1 MSPRPSKA
9 AQVSAVAMEEARN
22 ADHAVHH
29 MIQVLEE
36 EIVLGVLH
44 PRERLVEDDL
54 MARFSCK
61 RHVVRRALADMEKQG
76 LVQRKKNS
84 GAQVRALSPRE
95 VVEIYALREILE
107 TSSVKL
113 IRLPVPPAQLAPLV
127 AIQKQHTAA
136 VGANDPRAVFR
147 ANLAFH
153 AALHAMSGNAT
164 LIEAIAEYAR
174 RTYPV
179 RLSTLVSP
187 AYLKQARQDHQDII
201 KALRAGDQHRL
212 VDLCASLLQPS
223 RDTYLMNLK
232 RLARAEDD
240 EGAALHAGG
249 TAFSPV
255 EAIRKRK

>member
-1 MSPRPSKA
+1 MRPKPNKA
-9 AQVSAVAMEEARN
+9 EQISAVSMEDAQEARD
-22 ADHAVHH
+22 ADHAVHQ

-44 PRERLVEDDL
+44 PRERLVEDEL
-54 MARFSCK
+54 MARFSTK
-61 RHVVRRALADMEKQG
+61 RHVVRQALADMEKQG

-107 TSSVKL
+107 TSSVRL
-113 IRLPVPPAQLAPLV
+113 IALPVPPTQLAPLA
-127 AIQKQHTAA
+127 AIQKLHTAA
-136 VGANDPRAVFR
+136 VRANDPRAVFR

-153 AALHAMSGNAT
+153 ATLHGLSGNDT

-187 AYLKQARQDHQDII
+187 AYLRQARQDHEEII
-201 KALRAGDQHRL
+201 KALRVGDRDRL
-212 VDLCASLLQPS
+212 VGLCASHLRPS

-232 RLARAEDD
+232 RLGQLE
-240 EGAALHAGG
+240 EGAA
-249 TAFSPV
+249 
-255 EAIRKRK
+255 

>member
-1 MSPRPSKA
+1 MNPKPSKA
-9 AQVSAVAMEEARN
+9 DRISAISTEEAREIRD
-22 ADHAVHH
+22 ADRAVHQ

-44 PRERLVEDDL
+44 PRERLVEDEL
-54 MARFSCK
+54 MARFSTK
-61 RHVVRRALADMEKQG
+61 RHVVRQALADMEQQG

-95 VVEIYALREILE
+95 VIEIYALREILE
-107 TSSVKL
+107 TSSVRL
-113 IRLPVPPAQLAPLV
+113 IPLPVPAAQLKPLV
-127 AIQKQHTAA
+127 AIQKLHTAA
-136 VGANDPRAVFR
+136 VRVNDPRAVFR

-153 AALHAMSGNAT
+153 SALHALSGNDT

-187 AYLKQARQDHQDII
+187 AYLKQARQDHEDII
-201 KALRAGDQHRL
+201 KALRVGDQARL
-212 VDLCASLLQPS
+212 VALCASHLRPS

-232 RLARAEDD
+232 RLGQLGED
-240 EGAALHAGG
+240 AA
-249 TAFSPV
+249 
-255 EAIRKRK
+255 